1 MASADF
7 YPDSFWRS
15 LKQLNAFRFF
25 LAIVLAFAAGFSE
38 QLHLLIPRHLGLLLL
53 VGLGYLFAA
62 VMFRQFLRARRP
74 EFERQLVAQLMTDIL
89 VIACFMHFGGG
100 NETGLGLVLTVSMAA
115 AGLHPQTRIT
125 LFLAALASLA
135 VLLQQSLVAVGP
147 GNDITGG
154 YMRAAMLSVGFFTV
168 AGISHVLA
176 KGALGAASIASEKS
190 REAADMARINAKVI
204 QELPNGVLVLGANGR
219 VLQFNHQAERLLG
232 CTMSARTNLG
242 QCHQDLARVWQAWS
256 TGEGP
261 GNVVAPVGE
270 TGLRLRFRLL
280 ELGPDRREGAVV
292 IVEDI
297 SELEQEAI
305 QLKLAALGRLTAN
318 LAHEIRNPLSAI
330 NHAAQLL
337 GEDAG
342 PDSATARLTRIVEDN
357 VARLNYLVE
366 DVLSLSRRDR
376 RNSEAIRLADF
387 LPEFV
392 NQFQLAEAVPGGI
405 VQIDI
410 EGDCAIVFDRQ
421 HLHQILWNLL
431 RNSVRHCSG
440 GPGSIQLSAA
450 PAGDVVH
457 VEIYNDGPVISAEM
471 RLRLFEPF
479 YSTERG
485 GTGLGLYIGRE
496 LAETNEGQ
504 LRCMEQAG
512 GARFRLTAKMA
523 RNLSQ

>member
-1 MASADF
+1 MASAEV

-15 LKQLNAFRFF
+15 LNQLNAFRFF
-25 LAIVLAFAAGFSE
+25 LAIVLATAAGFSG
-38 QLHLLIPRHLGLLLL
+38 QLHLLSPRYIGLLLL
-53 VGLGYLFAA
+53 VGLGYLAA
-62 VMFRQFLRARRP
+62 TAAFRQLLRARRP
-74 EFERQLVAQLMTDIL
+74 EFGRQLVAQLVTDIL
-89 VIACFMHFGGG
+89 VIACFMHYGGG

-115 AGLHPQTRIT
+115 AGLHPQTRIM

-135 VLLQQSLVAVGP
+135 VLLQQSLAVFGP
-147 GNDITGG
+147 GDDIAGG

-204 QELPNGVLVLGANGR
+204 QDLPNGVLVVGGDGQ

-232 CTMSARTNLG
+232 CAMASGNDLG
-242 QCHQDLARVWQAWS
+242 RCHGDLARAWR
-256 TGEGP
+256 TWLDGEGP
-261 GNVVAPVGE
+261 AAVVPPAGE
-270 TGLRLRFRLL
+270 TGRRLRFRLL
-280 ELGPDRREGAVV
+280 ELGPDRHEGAVV
-292 IVEDI
+292 IVEDM

-305 QLKLAALGRLTAN
+305 QMKLAALGRLTAN

-342 PDSATARLTRIVEDN
+342 RDSATAKLTRIVEDN
-357 VARLNYLVE
+357 VTRLNYLVE

-376 RNSEAIRLADF
+376 RDAEAIRLADY

-392 NQFQLAEAVPGGI
+392 TQFQQSESLPPG
-405 VQIDI
+405 VVAMDIDP
-410 EGDCAIVFDRQ
+410 DCAMTFDRQ

-431 RNSVRHCSG
+431 RNAARHCSRA
-440 GPGSIQLSAA
+440 PGSIRLSVVA
-450 PAGDVVH
+450 AGDVVH
-457 VEIYNDGPVISAEM
+457 VEIYNDGPSIPTEM

-479 YSTERG
+479 YSTEKG
-485 GTGLGLYIGRE
+485 GTGLGLYIGLE
-496 LAETNEGQ
+496 LAEANAGQ
-504 LRCMEQAG
+504 LRCMEQAQ
-512 GARFRLTAKMA
+512 GARFRLTAKKA
-523 RNLSQ
+523 K